1 MYLGP
6 QGGVADFG
14 VELDPVHQQC
24 LEFVNTLMHTDPA
37 KRPSAKQALRHPFL
51 SGKTRAQAGK
61 HLQLLHLPE
70 GCLQQPLPV
79 VPVSAAGAPGPA
91 WQIPAWQSTPAVRQP
106 TAAAGSVCGE
116 VNHLKGSTSAGT
128 GHVVDTA
135 GVVGKTDRAESVL
148 TKQGARLLRPRRLPL
163 KQAEEALP
171 GVDSGDTTHGDSDA
185 AEQSKARGIPFLA
198 DCCVNALLVPALV
211 ALTAYSC
218 YKLGPSCL
226 KSAWFGTK

>member
-24 LEFVNTLMHTDPA
+24 LEFVNMLTDLDPA
-37 KRPSAKQALRHPFL
+37 RRPSAKQALAHPFL
-51 SGKTRAQAGK
+51 TAKTRAQAGK

-79 VPVSAAGAPGPA
+79 VPVSAAGASGPA
-91 WQIPAWQSTPAVRQP
+91 WQIPAWQPTSAVSRP
-106 TAAAGSVCGE
+106 TAAAGSVHGE
-116 VNHLKGSTSAGT
+116 GPHPQGGSSAAT
-128 GHVVDTA
+128 GHVVGTA
-135 GVVGKTDRAESVL
+135 GVVDKTDSAEPVL
-148 TKQGARLLRPRRLPL
+148 AKQGARLLRPQRPPPT
-163 KQAEEALP
+163 QAGAALP
-171 GVDSGDTTHGDSDA
+171 GVDNGDTSHGGSDA
-185 AEQSKARGIPFLA
+185 AEQGKARRIPFLA

-211 ALTAYSC
+211 ALTAYGC